1 MINQSKE
8 VRTGI
13 TTVKE
18 QTVSKESLTK
28 RTRVRKWNIN
38 VINLKIIQDLR
49 EEAGRINVRK
59 YPTCHI

>member
-18 QTVSKESLTK
+18 QMVSKESFTK
-28 RTRVRKWNIN
+28 RTRVRKWNID
-38 VINLKIIQDLR
+38 VINLKII
-49 EEAGRINVRK
+49 
-59 YPTCHI
+59 